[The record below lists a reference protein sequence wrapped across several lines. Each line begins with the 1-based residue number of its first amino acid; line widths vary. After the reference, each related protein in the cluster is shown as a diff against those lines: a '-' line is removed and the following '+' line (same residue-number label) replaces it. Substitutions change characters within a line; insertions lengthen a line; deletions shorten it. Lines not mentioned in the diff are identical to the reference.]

1 MLKNKLEKVLGY
13 GLLIIIT
20 CATLMINV
28 NAGSITVA
36 KRNGKS
42 DKKEFEH
49 IVVIDAGH
57 GGYDPGKIGIT
68 GKFEKDIN
76 LEIALKLKK
85 HLENNN
91 IKVVMTRI
99 EDVSMCGDEG
109 SEVSGKKSADMRKR
123 IEIVNSANANLCISI
138 HQNSYESKDIKGAQV
153 FYYSKSEEG
162 KKFAELLQ
170 EIIKSDV
177 DGKNKRKAK
186 ENNNYYMLR
195 KSECTSVIVECGF
208 LSNWEEATE
217 LADEFYQD
225 KIAAAINKA
234 VIEYLSNI

>member
-1 MLKNKLEKVLGY
+1 
-13 GLLIIIT
+13 
-20 CATLMINV
+20 
-28 NAGSITVA
+28 
-36 KRNGKS
+36 
-42 DKKEFEH
+42 
-49 IVVIDAGH
+49 
-57 GGYDPGKIGIT
+57 
-68 GKFEKDIN
+68 
-76 LEIALKLKK
+76 
-85 HLENNN
+85 
-91 IKVVMTRI
+91 MT
-99 EDVSMCGDEG
+99 
-109 SEVSGKKSADMRKR
+109 
-123 IEIVNSANANLCISI
+123 
-138 HQNSYESKDIKGAQV
+138 
-153 FYYSKSEEG
+153 
-162 KKFAELLQ
+162 ELLQ

>member
-1 MLKNKLEKVLGY
+1 MLKNKLEKAMGY
-13 GLLIIIT
+13 GMLIIIT
-20 CATLMINV
+20 CASLMINV
-28 NAGSITVA
+28 NAGSITVS
-36 KRNGKS
+36 KKTGKS
-42 DKKEFEH
+42 DKHEPKYT
-49 IVVIDAGH
+49 VVIDAGH

-68 GKFEKDIN
+68 GRLEKDIN

-85 HLENNN
+85 HLEDNN

-109 SEVSGKKSADMRKR
+109 NEVSSKKSADMRKR
-123 IEIVNSANANLCISI
+123 VEIVNTANANLCVSI
-138 HQNSYESKDIKGAQV
+138 HQNSYESKDVKGAQV
-153 FYYSKSEEG
+153 FYYSKSEDG

-170 EIIKSDV
+170 GIIKSDV
-177 DGKNKRKAK
+177 DGKNKRMAK
-186 ENNNYYMLR
+186 ENSSYYMLR
-195 KSECTSVIVECGF
+195 KVECPAVIVECGF

-225 KIAAAINKA
+225 KIEAAINKA

>member
-1 MLKNKLEKVLGY
+1 
-13 GLLIIIT
+13 
-20 CATLMINV
+20 MI
-28 NAGSITVA
+28 
-36 KRNGKS
+36 
-42 DKKEFEH
+42 
-49 IVVIDAGH
+49 
-57 GGYDPGKIGIT
+57 
-68 GKFEKDIN
+68 
-76 LEIALKLKK
+76 
-85 HLENNN
+85 
-91 IKVVMTRI
+91 
-99 EDVSMCGDEG
+99 
-109 SEVSGKKSADMRKR
+109 
-123 IEIVNSANANLCISI
+123 
-138 HQNSYESKDIKGAQV
+138 
-153 FYYSKSEEG
+153 SKSISNRESASLD
-162 KKFAELLQ
+162 KYLQ